1 MPRDASGTSHNKIA
15 KTKMVDLQRPPTKKA
30 LPRRTHGWAY
40 CGARAA
46 SGVFIGG
53 RDLAAA
59 STLTPTPHN
68 ACGMH
73 DLTQCYVARAVALT
87 HFPLSKHP

>member
-1 MPRDASGTSHNKIA
+1 
-15 KTKMVDLQRPPTKKA
+15 MVDPQRPPTKKA

-53 RDLAAA
+53 RGLAAA
-59 STLTPTPHN
+59 STYVCIYVYMYVCMYVCMYVYSQGSGPNTFPPKQTPLEGP
-68 ACGMH
+68 
-73 DLTQCYVARAVALT
+73 
-87 HFPLSKHP
+87 